1 MFRPRC
7 GALGAA
13 PAGRAGGRDRGE
25 VAGGELKVE
34 RGRVVEE
41 GERVRVSD
49 SRRDG
54 GEVVEVEAARA
65 RAPGPVDGLVVVLSE
80 TPGRPIDLDAARR
93 SCGSARL
100 IAPVISNLSGEENGL
115 VAAG

>member
-1 MFRPRC
+1 MFRPRY

-34 RGRVVEE
+34 RGRVVKE
-41 GERVRVSD
+41 GERVRVSNGG
-49 SRRDG
+49 RDG

-65 RAPGPVDGLVVVLSE
+65 RERPV
-80 TPGRPIDLDAARR
+80 P
-93 SCGSARL
+93 
-100 IAPVISNLSGEENGL
+100 
-115 VAAG
+115 